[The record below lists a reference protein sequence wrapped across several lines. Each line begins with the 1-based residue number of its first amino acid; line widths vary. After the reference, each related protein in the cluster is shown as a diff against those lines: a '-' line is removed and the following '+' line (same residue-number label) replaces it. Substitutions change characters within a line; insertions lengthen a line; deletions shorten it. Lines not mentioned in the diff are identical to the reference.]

1 MADVSNGKKKLSS
14 EEVNQLT
21 SKYIIKPMGDVPLAI
36 EKGDGL
42 SFWDHEG
49 TEYLDAVSGEWVVN
63 LGYRNSRVV
72 NAFKAELDRVD
83 YVTPVFNTASRAE
96 LAQKLV
102 NISTKRMEKVLFA
115 LSGAGA
121 VEGAMHLA
129 MRATDGVE
137 FVCLDQAFH
146 GTTFGTMALT
156 YSHPG
161 MVEESKQGLSRYYA
175 KQIRVP
181 NYYCYRC
188 PHQLSYP
195 ACDLKCAR
203 FIEWAIDR
211 QNDAKVAGVL
221 IELFQ
226 ANGGMVPAPE
236 GYVQIVRDICTRK
249 GIALIVDEIQTAFC
263 RVGNMFASNAY
274 EADPDIIIMGKA
286 IGGGF
291 PLSAILAVRG
301 FTGLLGWEAG
311 FTMMSIPPICA
322 ASLEML
328 NVMIE
333 ENLADNAKAI
343 GAYIVDKLNE
353 LKDKYSLIGD
363 VRGLGLMIGVELVF
377 DQKTKEP
384 AYDLTQYF
392 CDHALNEEKLL
403 VGKTGPVFGNHGNV
417 IKLKPAVNLTKAD
430 ADEILIRFEKTL
442 EATQK
447 KYKIIK

>member
-1 MADVSNGKKKLSS
+1 MSNVKKILSS
-14 EEVNQLT
+14 EKVNQLT
-21 SKYIIKPMGDVPLAI
+21 SQYIIKPMGDASLAI
-36 EKGDGL
+36 ERGDGL
-42 SFWDHEG
+42 NFWDYEG
-49 TEYLDAVSGEWVVN
+49 TKYLDAVSGEWVVN
-63 LGYRNSRVV
+63 LGYRNTRVV
-72 NAFKAELDRVD
+72 NAFKAELERVD

-102 NISTKRMEKVLFA
+102 SISTGRMEKVLFA

-188 PHQLSYP
+188 PFELSNP

-211 QNDAKVAGVL
+211 QKDAKVAGIL

-226 ANGGMVPAPE
+226 ANGGMVPAPQ

-249 GIALIVDEIQTAFC
+249 GIALIVDEVQTAFC
-263 RVGNMFASNAY
+263 RVGNMFASNVY
-274 EADPDIIIMGKA
+274 EADPDLIIMGKA

-291 PLSAILAVRG
+291 PLSAVLAASG

-311 FTMMSIPPICA
+311 FTMMSTPPICA
-322 ASLEML
+322 ASLEMI

-333 ENLADNAKAI
+333 DDLADNAKNV
-343 GAYIVDKLNE
+343 GTYIVDRLND
-353 LKDKYSLIGD
+353 LKAKYSIIGD
-363 VRGLGLMIGVELVF
+363 VRGLGLMIGVELVL
-377 DQKTKEP
+377 DRKTKEP
-384 AYDLTQYF
+384 ANGLTQYF
-392 CDHALNEEKLL
+392 CDHALQEEKLL

-417 IKLKPAVNLTKAD
+417 IKLKPAVNLTKAE
-430 ADEILIRFEKTL
+430 ADEILVRFEKTL
-442 EATQK
+442 AVTQK
-447 KYKIIK
+447 KL